1 MFGQQSTM
9 CSADH
14 VGNLVNQRSAM
25 KSSGRIAQLMMHT
38 SPLEQTGARDAG
50 GMNVYVVE
58 TAKRLANSGIS
69 VDIFTRATSASLP
82 PRVEI
87 VPGVEVHHITAGP
100 YEGLTKEELPS
111 QMCTMA
117 SELLRVEANH
127 PRGYYD
133 LIHSHYWISGQ
144 VGLLAAD
151 RWDVPL
157 VHTMHTM
164 AKVKNLAL
172 ADHDQPEPVARAIGE
187 EQIVAGAKA
196 LIANT
201 DAEAANLVTLYDA
214 CPDRVHVV
222 APGVDLDHFSP
233 GGGRREARVQLGL
246 DKDSL
251 ILAFVGRIQPHKGPD
266 VLISAA
272 GEMIKHDPLMKSKLQ
287 ILIIGGVSGGTG
299 EELGRLQALARFLGI
314 HDRIKFIPPVSRE
327 ELPHW
332 YRAADL
338 VCVPSHSESLGLVA
352 LEAQACG
359 TPVVAAAVGGLRTA
373 VADGFSGS
381 LVDGHDSRSW
391 SAVLT
396 RLLQEPQRRIALSM
410 GALQHARRFGW
421 EATARGTIDI
431 YDRLLAEPSAVVRSL
446 A

>member
-1 MFGQQSTM
+1 M
-9 CSADH
+9 
-14 VGNLVNQRSAM
+14 R
-25 KSSGRIAQLMMHT
+25 SSGRIAQLMMHT
-38 SPLEQTGARDAG
+38 SPLEQTGVRDAG

-58 TAKRLANSGIS
+58 TAKRLAKSGIV
-69 VDIFTRATSASLP
+69 VDIFTRATSDSLP

-87 VPGVEVHHITAGP
+87 APGVEVHHITAGP

-151 RWDVPL
+151 RWKVPL

-172 ADHDQPEPVARAIGE
+172 ADHDQPEPAARAIGE
-187 EQIVAGAKA
+187 EQIVAGATA

-201 DAEAANLVTLYDA
+201 DAEAANLVSLYNA

-222 APGVDLDHFSP
+222 TPGVDLDHFAP

-246 DKDSL
+246 DKESL

-272 GEMIKHDPLMKSKLQ
+272 AEMIKHNPIMKSKLQ

-299 EELGRLQALARFLGI
+299 DELSRLQALARFLGV
-314 HDRIKFIPPVSRE
+314 HERVKFISPVSRG

-338 VCVPSHSESLGLVA
+338 VCVPSYSESFGLVA

-391 SAVLT
+391 SAILT
-396 RLLQEPQRRIALSM
+396 RLLQEPQRRVALSM

-421 EATARGTIDI
+421 ETTARGTIDI
-431 YDRLLAEPSAVVRSL
+431 YDRLLAEPTSVARSL